1 MNNDNTWELMCIIGS
16 FNRRITTVD
25 EFSSEYDELEE
36 LYAQNIRL
44 QCKQSYGYV
53 MTVDDFIDSV
63 KNGYYI
69 DYDGTGYF
77 VDFNGEEYECVCC
90 DERWLKAHR
99 KDYSFV
105 FWFNK

>member
-1 MNNDNTWELMCIIGS
+1 MADNTWELMCIIGD
-16 FNRRITTVD
+16 FNKRIATVD
-25 EFSSEYDELEE
+25 EFSSEYDELKE
-36 LYAQNIRL
+36 LYAQAIRV
-44 QCKQSYGYV
+44 QCKMLYGFV

-69 DYDGTGYF
+69 DYDGTGCF
-77 VDFNGEEYECVCC
+77 ADFNGKQYEHVYC

-105 FWFNK
+105 FWYNK